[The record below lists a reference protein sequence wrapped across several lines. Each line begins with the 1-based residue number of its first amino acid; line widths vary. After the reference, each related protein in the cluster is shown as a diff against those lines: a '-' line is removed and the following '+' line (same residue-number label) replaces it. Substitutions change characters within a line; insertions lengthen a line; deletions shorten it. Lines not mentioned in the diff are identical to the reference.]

1 MPKSDI
7 PAISATDIAQ
17 QPLEDITARVEQN
30 APKVAALGAWPAHI
44 SVSGSLTAR
53 VPVAGQKR
61 SGFDAGLATSLGL
74 IPAHAQPLL
83 AGLHAAYT
91 PALVTQVRAEIEQQ
105 PNNGSGTWQV
115 KNADSATCWWLAAC
129 SLCIE
134 GDEVDEKTFRQQLLN
149 FQKLIDDPAARQA
162 AATNTLRE
170 MTQSFDTK
178 NGYAFGTV
186 DGAIQGAYI
195 AGHSFGVLH
204 HQSRGLYFI
213 GTYLPSLGLENFAW
227 DQGTDEQ
234 GRATSGAVHGSRQFV
249 KCASKAE
256 MERAVKVITHKL
268 HSKTLCRKPNTP

>member
-1 MPKSDI
+1 MPQ
-7 PAISATDIAQ
+7 PAIPTIHATDIAH
-17 QPLEDITARVEQN
+17 QPLEAIAARVEQN

-44 SVSGSLTAR
+44 SVSSSLTAR

-105 PNNGSGTWQV
+105 PLNSGTTWQV
-115 KNADSATCWWLAAC
+115 KNAESATCWWLAAC

-134 GDEVDEKTFRQQLLN
+134 GDEVDEKTFRQQLLD
-149 FQKLIDDPAARQA
+149 FQKLIDDPATRQT
-162 AATNTLRE
+162 AATNMLRE

-178 NGYAFGTV
+178 NGYACGTV

-204 HQSRGLYFI
+204 HQSHGLYFI

-227 DQGTDEQ
+227 DQGTDDQ

-256 MERAVKVITHKL
+256 MERAVHQVQESLRAKPAP
-268 HSKTLCRKPNTP
+268 HSPKP